1 LITKYIELLWY
12 QNIITMN
19 FTVSA
24 PIRKKTVLVFDVETS
39 GLLPKKDKTNPNH
52 IPVEAYPHILQLS
65 YAKYDI
71 STNQLVETY
80 DTYIKV
86 KKEVEISDTITALT
100 GITRRHCN
108 KGSSIMDAISQFYQ
122 AYITSDVIVAHN
134 IDFDKKMILVELE
147 RNRQEF
153 IQNSP
158 ECMTIFNSTYEELNG
173 VEHYCSMRKGTVIT
187 NIMVPS
193 KYPGKPPSLK
203 WPRLNELYAKLFDG
217 ETVDGLHNAMVDV
230 LVCLRCYMK
239 MRHNTDCGLLMK

>member
-1 LITKYIELLWY
+1 MVS
-12 QNIITMN
+12 NIITMN

-24 PIRKKTVLVFDVETS
+24 PIRKKTILVFDVETS

-239 MRHNTDCGLLMK
+239 MRHNTDCGLLMKSK

>member
-1 LITKYIELLWY
+1 MLWY